1 MITLIAITAF
11 ASGAVVGHLRAL
23 KASQQELLNAHQ
35 AGLYRGRSE
44 QARRISAL
52 TAALANAGYRERW
65 NNSRGLLDAWH
76 PPAYRGGVQ
85 GQ

>member
-1 MITLIAITAF
+1 MITLVAITAF
-11 ASGAVVGHLRAL
+11 VSGAVVGHLRAH

-35 AGLYRGRSE
+35 AGLYKGRNE

-65 NNSRGLLDAWH
+65 NKSRGLLDAWR
-76 PPAYRGGVQ
+76 PPAPRGGVQ